1 MLVLTAPMPL
11 IFPVGSQFQ
20 EKFHDGNFTTVM
32 SLPGKKWGNLSI

>member
-1 MLVLTAPMPL
+1 MPF

-32 SLPGKKWGNLSI
+32 SLPGKKMGKFVHMNYL